1 MIQIIKIAAQLI
13 RNSRSSLFLFF
24 FFKIKVCV
32 FRIFYV
38 SANLSNKL
46 DKNKILNIKKKF
58 KTNKFGTFNKIFD
71 YITKVYNDKKNSTN
85 TILFDSLINKQKYV

>member
-58 KTNKFGTFNKIFD
+58 KTNKFGTFEKIFSN
-71 YITKVYNDKKNSTN
+71 ITKVHNNKKNLTN
-85 TILFDSLINKQKYV
+85 SILFDSLINKQ